1 MSARHMLDALDAA
14 AGKVNILT
22 VGDVMLDRYWFG
34 EVRRIS
40 PEAPVPVLRVIDVTN
55 RAGGAA
61 NVALN
66 VAALGAGSSLLGA
79 VGDDESGGIL
89 RDTVDRHGIKHALPA
104 ILDSTTVK
112 LRMVARNQQ
121 LLRADFESGTGGS
134 ASATAA
140 HSRWREKFSAMCA
153 VADAVIFSDYG
164 KGALARRGDLSAMLG
179 EAKAAG
185 KLTLVD
191 PSGGDF
197 SRYRG
202 ADLLTPNL
210 GELEQAA
217 GACGD
222 NGAIAKA
229 AAGLIERHSFG
240 GILVTLSE
248 RGMMM
253 VRPGGAALHSPAR
266 AREVFDVSGAGDTVA
281 AAAATLAAAGAGDR
295 TVLEVANTAAAIVVG
310 KVGTAVATADEVKAA
325 LPPPGP

>member
-1 MSARHMLDALDAA
+1 MSARHMLSALDAA
-14 AGKVNILT
+14 AGGVKILT

-40 PEAPVPVLRVIDVTN
+40 PEAPVPVLRVSEVTN

-66 VAALGAGSSLLGA
+66 VTALGAGGLLLGA
-79 VGDDESGGIL
+79 IGDDESGGIL
-89 RDTVDRHGIKHALPA
+89 RDIVARHGIQHALPA
-104 ILDSTTVK
+104 ILDFTTVK
-112 LRMVARNQQ
+112 LRLVARNQQ
-121 LLRADFESGTGGS
+121 LLRADFESDAGGCD
-134 ASATAA
+134 SATTA
-140 HSRWREKFSAMCA
+140 HSQWREKFSAMCA

-164 KGALARRGDLSAMLG
+164 KGALARRGDLGALLG

-210 GELEQAA
+210 GELERAA
-217 GACGD
+217 GACD
-222 NGAIAKA
+222 DDGAIAKA
-229 AAGLIERHSFG
+229 AAGLIEQHGFG
-240 GILVTLSE
+240 GVLVTLSE

-253 VRPGGAALHSPAR
+253 VRPGGDALHSPAR

-281 AAAATLAAAGAGDR
+281 AVAATLTAAGADDR

-310 KVGTAVATADEVKAA
+310 KVGTAVATVDEIKAA
-325 LPPPGP
+325 LPPGP

>member
-1 MSARHMLDALDAA
+1 MSARDMLDAA
-14 AGKVNILT
+14 AGTVSVLT
-22 VGDVMLDRYWFG
+22 AGDVMLDRYWFG
-34 EVRRIS
+34 EVKRIS
-40 PEAPVPVLRVIDVTN
+40 PEAPVPVLRVFDVAN

-66 VAALGAGSSLLGA
+66 VTALGAGSLLLGA

-89 RDTVDRHGIKHALPA
+89 RDTVHRHGIKHALPA

-112 LRMVARNQQ
+112 LRLVARNQQ
-121 LLRADFESGTGGS
+121 LLRADFESAPGGL
-134 ASATAA
+134 ASATTA

-153 VADAVIFSDYG
+153 DADAVIFSDYG
-164 KGALARRGDLSAMLG
+164 KGALARRGELGAMLG

-197 SRYRG
+197 SRYQG

-217 GACGD
+217 GACD
-222 NGAIAKA
+222 DDEAIAKA
-229 AAGLIERHSFG
+229 AAGLIERHGFG
-240 GILVTLSE
+240 GVLVTLSE

-253 VRPGGAALHSPAR
+253 VRPGGAVLHSPAR

-281 AAAATLAAAGAGDR
+281 AVAATLTAAGADDR
-295 TVLEVANTAAAIVVG
+295 AVLEAANAAAAIVVG

-325 LPPPGP
+325 LPPGR